1 MKSSLVFL
9 SAVLLWVTTAVPA
22 AEFETRTDIEFAQ
35 VDGVSLKYDAFLL
48 SEKSCPALI
57 YVHGGGFTG
66 GDKESINTSFGEIR
80 DHCLAAGISV
90 LSINY
95 RLAPQFPY
103 PAATDDVQTAI
114 AFIKSNAADLRID
127 PDRLALIGDS
137 AGGML
142 VSHAGA
148 KYAPGNRVATVISM
162 YGEHDFV
169 LRLSEEPCAMDGYTK
184 KRPAG
189 GCISG
194 GMAAFFGFA
203 EATTAQHME
212 LVRDATAVTHV
223 HQRMPSYLLVHGTR
237 DYGVPIEQ
245 SHSMQQAIRRV
256 GAECQ
261 MVAVVGGGHGH
272 TGWNQDHQRHYLPA
286 IMNWLKEKLQPQTK

>member
-1 MKSSLVFL
+1 MKSSLLSLTFL
-9 SAVLLWVTTAVPA
+9 LLWGPAAIRA
-22 AEFETRTDIEFAQ
+22 AEFETRTNIEFAQ

-48 SEKSCPALI
+48 PGKSHPALI

-66 GDKESINTSFGEIR
+66 GDKESINTSFAEIR

-103 PAATDDVQTAI
+103 PAATNDVQTAI
-114 AFIKSNAADLRID
+114 AFIKSHAAELRLD

-137 AGGML
+137 AGGMI

-148 KYAPGNRVATVISM
+148 KYAPGNRVKTVISM

-184 KRPAG
+184 KRPVG

-203 EATTAQHME
+203 EATTAQHQE
-212 LVRDATAVTHV
+212 VVRDATAVTHV
-223 HQRMPSYLLVHGTR
+223 HKRMPSYLLVHGTR

-245 SHSMQQAIRRV
+245 SHSMQQAIHRV
-256 GAECQ
+256 GAECK
-261 MVAVVGGGHGH
+261 MIAVVGGGHGH
-272 TGWNQDHQRHYLPA
+272 TGWNQDHQRHYLAA
-286 IMNWLKEKLQPQTK
+286 IMNWLKEKLQPQTE